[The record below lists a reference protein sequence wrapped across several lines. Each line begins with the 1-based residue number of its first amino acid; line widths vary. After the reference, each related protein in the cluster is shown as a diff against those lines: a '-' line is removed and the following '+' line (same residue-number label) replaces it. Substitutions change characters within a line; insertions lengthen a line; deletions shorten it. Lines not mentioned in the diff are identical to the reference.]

1 MGPAEGRVD
10 LSPSF
15 SAVAAMGHSS
25 LHLIL
30 LALFTVVLMA
40 TVPALIKFTSAS
52 IETMSL
58 VRLAVALLVLTPLV
72 AFKHTFRS
80 VTRKDWL
87 WLALAGFFFAL
98 HWWTFA
104 YAIKTA
110 GAGIGAIASST
121 FGIHLLLLNNLVHR
135 QPVRPYE
142 MLLIAVCVVGCYLVV
157 PQTDGSGSVVIGFLV
172 GVLSAFLYSVLP
184 LIHRHIIH
192 LPTTTRSWGQF
203 AFGGL
208 CFLTLWPRTDWNL
221 TVADWWALL
230 ALGAVGTLIAH
241 SLWVKVSSEL
251 PGIMTGSIYYLHS
264 PMAVTVGWIF
274 LDERIT
280 PTTLVGM
287 ALIIGAN
294 LILLTA
300 PWFRLRRRNLG

>member
-1 MGPAEGRVD
+1 
-10 LSPSF
+10 
-15 SAVAAMGHSS
+15 MGHTS

-30 LALFTVVLMA
+30 IALLSVVLMA
-40 TVPALIKFTSAS
+40 TVPTLIKFTSAS

-58 VRLAVALLVLTPLV
+58 VRLAIALLVLTPLV
-72 AFKHTFRS
+72 AVKGAFRGL
-80 VTRKDWL
+80 TRQDWL
-87 WLALAGFFFAL
+87 WMLLAGICFAL

-110 GAGIGAIASST
+110 GAGMGAIATST
-121 FGIHLLLLNNLVHR
+121 FGIHLLLLNNLIHR
-135 QPVRPYE
+135 QPVRPVE
-142 MLLIAVCVVGCYLVV
+142 MLLIAVCVFGCYLVV
-157 PQTDGSGSVVIGFLV
+157 PETDSDSRVVVGFLV
-172 GVLSAFLYSVLP
+172 GVLSAFLYGVLP
-184 LIHRHIIH
+184 LMHRRLIH
-192 LPTTTRSWGQF
+192 LPTLTRTWGQF

-221 TVADWWALL
+221 TAMDWWALL

-241 SLWVKVSSEL
+241 SLWVKASSEL

-264 PMAVTVGWIF
+264 PMAVTVGWLF

-280 PTTLVGM
+280 PAILVGM

-294 LILLTA
+294 LILLA
-300 PWFRLRRRNLG
+300 GPWIRLQRRLG